1 MFKKIPIYVVA
12 LILGASIATFS
23 GCTLLFG
30 AAAGGAGTAFW
41 LSGKVGEELAASYQQ
56 AISATENALDSL
68 DMEITKKTH
77 SENVTQFKSIYSDGS
92 TIWIDIRP
100 VLENK
105 TEIEVRVGMRGNQ
118 SASAEILERIKGYL

>member
-1 MFKKIPIYVVA
+1 MVA
-12 LILGASIATFS
+12 LMLGVSIMTFS

-77 SENVTQFKSIYSDGS
+77 SENVTQFKSVYTDGS
-92 TIWIDIRP
+92 TVWIDVKPI
-100 VLENK
+100 LENK
-105 TEIEVRVGMRGNQ
+105 TGVEVRVGIRGNQ
-118 SASAEILERIKGYL
+118 SASEKILDRIKDYL

>member
-1 MFKKIPIYVVA
+1 
-12 LILGASIATFS
+12 
-23 GCTLLFG
+23 LFG

-77 SENVTQFKSIYSDGS
+77 SENVTQFKSVYTDGS
-92 TIWIDIRP
+92 TVWIDVKPI
-100 VLENK
+100 LENK
-105 TEIEVRVGMRGNQ
+105 TGVEVRVGIRGNQ
-118 SASAEILERIKGYL
+118 SASEKILDRIKDYL

>member
-12 LILGASIATFS
+12 LMLGVSIMTFS

-77 SENVTQFKSIYSDGS
+77 SENVTQFKSVYTDGS
-92 TIWIDIRP
+92 TVWIDVKPI
-100 VLENK
+100 LENK
-105 TEIEVRVGMRGNQ
+105 TGVEVRVGIRGNQ
-118 SASAEILERIKGYL
+118 SASEKILDRIKDYL

>member
-1 MFKKIPIYVVA
+1 MSKKIPIYVVA
-12 LILGASIATFS
+12 LIFGVSITTFS

-41 LSGKVGEELAASYQQ
+41 LSGKAREEFVASYRET
-56 AISATENALDSL
+56 ISATENALDSL

-77 SENVTQFKSIYSDGS
+77 SENVTQFKSLYLDGS
-92 TIWIDIRP
+92 TVWIDIRP

-118 SASAEILERIKGYL
+118 SASVEILERIKGFL

>member
-1 MFKKIPIYVVA
+1 MFKKVPAYLIA
-12 LILGASIATFS
+12 LMLGVSIVTFS

-41 LSGKVGEELAASYQQ
+41 LSGKLREELAASYQQ
-56 AISATENALDSL
+56 TISAAENALDSL

-92 TIWIDIRP
+92 TVWIDIRP
-100 VLENK
+100 ILENK

-118 SASAEILERIKGYL
+118 SASAEILERIKDYL